1 MATQAPTKAITHTP
15 AGPAVKKKAAAPTA
29 SSAPVK
35 AARAVAPL
43 APSAN
48 TPEKK
53 TKSNGS
59 SPAVRAGKQPKL
71 SEPKPVRDSFT
82 MPKAEYQLIHL
93 LKQRAAAKDHKVKK
107 SELLRAGVMALAD
120 MSDARLL
127 AAIKAVPVIK
137 TGRPRNPSG
146 DAEMAGSGNTR
157 SAAKKAAK

>member
-1 MATQAPTKAITHTP
+1 MATQAPTKATTHTP
-15 AGPAVKKKAAAPTA
+15 ARPAVKKKAAAPTT

-35 AARAVAPL
+35 AARVVVPL

-48 TPEKK
+48 NPKK
-53 TKSNGS
+53 KNSNGS

-71 SEPKPVRDSFT
+71 NEPKPVRDSFT

-146 DAEMAGSGNTR
+146 DAAVAGSGNTK